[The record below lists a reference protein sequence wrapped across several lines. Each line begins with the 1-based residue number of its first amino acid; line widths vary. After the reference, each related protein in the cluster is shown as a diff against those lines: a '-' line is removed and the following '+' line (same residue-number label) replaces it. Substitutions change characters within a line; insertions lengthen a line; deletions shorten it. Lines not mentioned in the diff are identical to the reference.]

1 MKKMIVIL
9 LCLAMVLALGGCAGT
24 TVVVGNCTCPP
35 ESHTTVATPTEAP
48 VAEGA
53 LLTGLAI
60 LPDVS
65 GSTNATADAA
75 GKASF
80 DVTVVAVTVDEAG
93 VIQSCVIDSVATS
106 AEFGAAGNPV
116 DIAPGSTTMA
126 ANSRQVLSKTEL
138 GEDYGM
144 KKAGSAYEWFE
155 QVAALAEY
163 AQGKTVE
170 QLKNGAVNESGKA
183 KDADLATKAT
193 IKIGSYVDG
202 IEAAVANAK
211 PLGAEAGQEL
221 KLAVSATLETSVK
234 EAGGMAQLNLDAA
247 ALTMADGVITS
258 CAIDSLQAPVEFD
271 GTGAI
276 TTDLSAAPR
285 TKQQLGFDYGMVAY
299 QASAIG
305 KEWFEQVDAFC
316 AYVSGKTPAEVAGIA
331 VTESNT
337 TADADLAAVCS
348 IKIVDFQTLIAK
360 AAG

>member
-1 MKKMIVIL
+1 MMKKM
-9 LCLAMVLALGGCAGT
+9 LAMILSLALVLALGGCAGT

-35 ESHTTVATPTEAP
+35 ESHTQAAAP
-48 VAEGA
+48 GEMLAEGA
-53 LLTGLAI
+53 LKTGLAI
-60 LPDVS
+60 LPDLS
-65 GSTNATADAA
+65 GSANATAADA

-80 DVTVVAVTVDEAG
+80 DVTVVAVTVDENG
-93 VIQSCVIDSVATS
+93 VIRNCVIDSVGADAAFDASGVPATVGMT
-106 AEFGAAGNPV
+106 E
-116 DIAPGSTTMA
+116 
-126 ANSRQVLSKTEL
+126 VLSKNEK
-138 GEDYGM
+138 GFDYGM
-144 KKAGSAYEWFE
+144 VAYGGSKIGKEWFE
-155 QVAALAEY
+155 QAAALAEY

-193 IKIGSYVDG
+193 ITIGSYVDG

-211 PLGAEAGQEL
+211 ALGAESGQEL
-221 KLAVSATLETSVK
+221 KLAVSATLETSAK
-234 EAGGMAQLNLDAA
+234 EAGGMAQLNLDAVA
-247 ALTMADGVITS
+247 MTMENGVITS
-258 CAIDSLQAPVEFD
+258 CTIDSLQAPVEFD
-271 GTGAI
+271 GTGTI

-299 QASAIG
+299 NASKIG

-337 TADADLAAVCS
+337 SADVDLAAKCS
-348 IKIVDFQTLIAK
+348 IQISGFQALIAK